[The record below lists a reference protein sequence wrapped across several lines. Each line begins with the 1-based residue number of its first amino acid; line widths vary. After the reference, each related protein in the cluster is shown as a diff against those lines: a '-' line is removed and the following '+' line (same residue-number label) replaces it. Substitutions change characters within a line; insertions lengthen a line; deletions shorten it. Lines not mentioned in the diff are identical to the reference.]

1 MFLLQNEKKDIPLRC
16 EKQKTLFETLKI
28 TKTAERCNF
37 QPLDN
42 LNNNLKTFSLML
54 EIITKVVFE
63 ETTKL
68 IFEFLIRYLKRKYKG
83 IKKKRKKKRK

>member
-1 MFLLQNEKKDIPLRC
+1 
-16 EKQKTLFETLKI
+16 
-28 TKTAERCNF
+28 
-37 QPLDN
+37 
-42 LNNNLKTFSLML
+42 ML
-54 EIITKVVFE
+54 EIITKVVLE